1 MASNVGL
8 GENNMKK
15 LVLAVAIGASFAVSA
30 ASAQSVYV
38 KPHVRSDGTYVQ
50 GHYRTAPNQTLS
62 DNYST
67 SPNYN
72 PYTGKR
78 GTVDPYAP
86 PRVQSYE
93 YKPFSPPQT
102 FKPKAPPK
110 RRW

>member
-1 MASNVGL
+1 MMKLLL
-8 GENNMKK
+8 G
-15 LVLAVAIGASFAVSA
+15 AAIGASFVVSA

-38 KPHVRSDGTYVQ
+38 KPHVRSDGTFVQ
-50 GHYRTAPNQTLS
+50 GHNRTAPNETIR

-72 PYTGKR
+72 PYTGKQ

-86 PRVQSYE
+86 PRLKSYE
-93 YKPFSPPQT
+93 YKPYSPPQT

-110 RRW
+110 PRW